1 MGFKNMMYP
10 QMSKVNYMLVIITRW
25 LIITV
30 AILLASQFVPGIH
43 VDKLSTAVIAACV
56 LGLINV
62 FIRPVVVILTLPLSI
77 LTLGLFYFLI
87 NAFLLKLVAYFV
99 TGFEV
104 ESFLSAF
111 FGSLI
116 ISIVSWLANSFI
128 ANHKMNKPDDPDYI
142 DLRKG
147 DDGKWR

>member
-1 MGFKNMMYP
+1 MVHDMIM
-10 QMSKVNYMLVIITRW
+10 IITRW

-30 AILLASQFVPGIH
+30 AILLASQFVPGIE

-77 LTLGLFYFLI
+77 LTLGVFYFFI
-87 NAFLLKLVAYFV
+87 NAFLLELVAYFV
-99 TGFEV
+99 SGFEIKN
-104 ESFLSAF
+104 FFSAF

-128 ANHKMNKPDDPDYI
+128 TTHKIVKTDDPDYI

>member
-1 MGFKNMMYP
+1 
-10 QMSKVNYMLVIITRW
+10 MLVIITRW

-30 AILLASQFVPGIH
+30 AIMIASYFVPGIK
-43 VDKLSTAVIAACV
+43 VDTLSTAVIAACV

-62 FIRPVVVILTLPLSI
+62 FIRPVLVLLTLPLSI
-77 LTLGLFYFLI
+77 LTLGLFYFFL
-87 NAFLLKLVAYFV
+87 NAFLLELVSYFV
-99 TGFEV
+99 NGFV
-104 ESFLSAF
+104 VRDFFSAF

-128 ANHKMNKPDDPDYI
+128 ANHNIEKPDDPEYI